1 MGYDGIS
8 EYLCLIYS
16 HSMCLLCDVIECNL
30 IHCKIMYSHANKHHR
45 DQKNKMSPSN
55 RHVCLQELVMGAA
68 APAVANTGRLR
79 CAKKGIQQLFHL

>member
-1 MGYDGIS
+1 
-8 EYLCLIYS
+8 
-16 HSMCLLCDVIECNL
+16 
-30 IHCKIMYSHANKHHR
+30 MYSHANKHHR